1 MEKNIENIEGRLKY
15 LITIIGEGNLDDK
28 LLLSI
33 TNELEEIKEELD
45 NI

>member
-1 MEKNIENIEGRLKY
+1 MENNIENIEDRLKY